1 VSCVWLLCHPVAG
14 VRLCVIGEAYQDRE
28 GRRSSQE
35 GRQDRAHGVEG
46 LKDVVVRSM
55 LMHREIEEDRP
66 QPDQVDGSRG
76 SVPSDEEWD
85 SRTVMGRMDDAQSS
99 PVQIRKNSRPKCDF
113 GVSLEESSN
122 VGSD

>member
-1 VSCVWLLCHPVAG
+1 M
-14 VRLCVIGEAYQDRE
+14 
-28 GRRSSQE
+28 
-35 GRQDRAHGVEG
+35 
-46 LKDVVVRSM
+46 KDVVVRSM